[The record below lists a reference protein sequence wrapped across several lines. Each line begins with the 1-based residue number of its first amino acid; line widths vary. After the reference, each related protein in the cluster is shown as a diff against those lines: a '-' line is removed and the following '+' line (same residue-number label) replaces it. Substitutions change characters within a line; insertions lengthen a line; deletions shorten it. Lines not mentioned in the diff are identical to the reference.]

1 MNETDEYGYTGL
13 HMAAEN
19 GHMEIVNIL
28 LVIESRE
35 RKKGRGERKGG
46 ERERGERERGERKGG
61 ERKKGGRERG
71 REKEGRE
78 KGGREKERGG
88 RERWGGDWNSEV
100 KEAKKA

>member
-35 RKKGRGERKGG
+35 RKKGGREKG
-46 ERERGERERGERKGG
+46 ERERKRDGVGGGGNRGG
-61 ERKKGGRERG
+61 EVE
-71 REKEGRE
+71 
-78 KGGREKERGG
+78 
-88 RERWGGDWNSEV
+88 
-100 KEAKKA
+100 